1 MNVNW
6 VGPAIMIAGT
16 QEQKDYHLKRIAA
29 GNVLWCQGFSEL
41 GAGTDLAAMTTSA
54 VRDGD
59 EYVINGEKVWTS
71 YARGAEFCF
80 LLARTDPR
88 ASRDRGVSI
97 FLVPTD
103 TPGLTI
109 ERYRSDLDIHEFNRM
124 TFENV
129 RVPAS
134 ALLGEENQ
142 GWQVIKRALA
152 HERIGGPRYQRA
164 LVVARR
170 LERIAR
176 ERGWWERD
184 GVRTRYVAAEAACQA
199 ARLLVYQAIDARE
212 KGLPD
217 DLVVS
222 LARVA
227 IVRSER
233 LVADLAMELLGEE
246 SLARDSIGNAQF
258 KTSMIA
264 GLGGGSVE
272 VQLNTVAR
280 ALLLVLNEDQAS
292 LVELAPGQVEAVPSG
307 AGFPMGRVLA
317 ELLES
322 GRPVEALGLRA
333 RWALAM
339 AAELG
344 GAAHAVVELT
354 SAHLRERVQFGRPL
368 AHFQALRHRVANLAV
383 DAEATRWMVR
393 EAAYLGQERPM
404 WLAASYAAAVGAAL
418 SPDAVQLWGA
428 RGFVYEFGV
437 SNLIMRLQGLRL
449 ELGPSDRLAETMLAA
464 PAP

>member
-1 MNVNW
+1 MNIGTRRADEAMEFSWSEEDQAFRDRLRDVIEGALPQKWQDMIPGEEATSAFTVEFCEMLAAQGLLTPHWPSEYGGRDASGWQFIILGEELWSAGEPRGSQYMNVNW

-54 VRDGD
+54 GRDGD
-59 EYVINGEKVWTS
+59 EYVVNGEKVWTS

-88 ASRDRGVSI
+88 ASRHRGVSI

-109 ERYRSDLDIHEFNRM
+109 EPYGSDLDIHEFNRM
-124 TFENV
+124 TFDKV

-176 ERGWWERD
+176 ERRWWERD

-199 ARLLVYQAIDARE
+199 ARLLVYQAIDVRE
-212 KGLPD
+212 KNLPD
-217 DLVVS
+217 DLAVS

-233 LVADLAMELLGEE
+233 LVAELAMELLGDE

-280 ALLLVLNEDQAS
+280 ALLG
-292 LVELAPGQVEAVPSG
+292 PG
-307 AGFPMGRVLA
+307 R
-317 ELLES
+317 
-322 GRPVEALGLRA
+322 
-333 RWALAM
+333 
-339 AAELG
+339 
-344 GAAHAVVELT
+344 
-354 SAHLRERVQFGRPL
+354 
-368 AHFQALRHRVANLAV
+368 
-383 DAEATRWMVR
+383 
-393 EAAYLGQERPM
+393 
-404 WLAASYAAAVGAAL
+404 
-418 SPDAVQLWGA
+418 
-428 RGFVYEFGV
+428 
-437 SNLIMRLQGLRL
+437 
-449 ELGPSDRLAETMLAA
+449 
-464 PAP
+464 

>member
-1 MNVNW
+1 
-6 VGPAIMIAGT
+6 
-16 QEQKDYHLKRIAA
+16 
-29 GNVLWCQGFSEL
+29 
-41 GAGTDLAAMTTSA
+41 
-54 VRDGD
+54 
-59 EYVINGEKVWTS
+59 
-71 YARGAEFCF
+71 
-80 LLARTDPR
+80 
-88 ASRDRGVSI
+88 
-97 FLVPTD
+97 
-103 TPGLTI
+103 
-109 ERYRSDLDIHEFNRM
+109 M
-124 TFENV
+124 TFDNV

-199 ARLLVYQAIDARE
+199 ARLLVYQAIDAR
-212 KGLPD
+212 KKDLPD

-233 LVADLAMELLGEE
+233 LLADLAMELLGEE

-280 ALLLVLNEDQAS
+280 ALLG
-292 LVELAPGQVEAVPSG
+292 PG
-307 AGFPMGRVLA
+307 R
-317 ELLES
+317 
-322 GRPVEALGLRA
+322 
-333 RWALAM
+333 
-339 AAELG
+339 
-344 GAAHAVVELT
+344 
-354 SAHLRERVQFGRPL
+354 
-368 AHFQALRHRVANLAV
+368 
-383 DAEATRWMVR
+383 
-393 EAAYLGQERPM
+393 
-404 WLAASYAAAVGAAL
+404 
-418 SPDAVQLWGA
+418 
-428 RGFVYEFGV
+428 
-437 SNLIMRLQGLRL
+437 
-449 ELGPSDRLAETMLAA
+449 
-464 PAP
+464 